1 MTLEFSASPI
11 KERWRKYG
19 VGQDLGILRSNRR
32 SHRILQYPTLPTLS
46 YRSGYLTYR
55 TDALVQT
62 AKPTL
67 GAYLGHRHNHFFL
80 FQSTEEHLIIG
91 ETAFLKIYL
100 WPISVLIIHNVSFI
114 TLICFIVLPIYSATV
129 DYFQLIA
136 PLWEQ
141 FSWHAVLT
149 CFLCKSRHNGFPPR
163 MLLPASMSFSLL
175 IFLLACIRCV
185 SICCNNASLQSAMIP
200 SQYISLGSAN
210 QQWYHLYISLGSSG

>member
-1 MTLEFSASPI
+1 MTLEFSASTI

-32 SHRILQYPTLPTLS
+32 SHCILQYPTLPTLS

-55 TDALVQT
+55 TAALVQT

-67 GAYLGHRHNHFFL
+67 GTYLGHRHNHFFL
-80 FQSTEEHLIIG
+80 FQSTEEHLMIG

-149 CFLCKSRHNGFPPR
+149 CFLFRSRRNGFFPC
-163 MLLPASMSFSLL
+163 MLLPASM
-175 IFLLACIRCV
+175 
-185 SICCNNASLQSAMIP
+185 
-200 SQYISLGSAN
+200 
-210 QQWYHLYISLGSSG
+210 